1 MIDAYVARP
10 VRLPL
15 CSAADKL
22 ASSRDFL
29 SFPAAP
35 PMKQDAGRMRASVPE
50 RVVIAYLS
58 V

>member
-22 ASSRDFL
+22 APSRDFL
-29 SFPAAP
+29 SPAAP
-35 PMKQDAGRMRASVPE
+35 PMKQDAGRMRATVPE